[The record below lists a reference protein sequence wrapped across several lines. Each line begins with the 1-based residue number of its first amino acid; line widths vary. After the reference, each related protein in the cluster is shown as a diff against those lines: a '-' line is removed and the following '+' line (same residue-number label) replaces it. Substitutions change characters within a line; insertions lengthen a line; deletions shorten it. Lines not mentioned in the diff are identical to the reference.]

1 MGGVEKA
8 ESPGVPWLLENLK
21 EVVIA
26 YRELLG

>member
-1 MGGVEKA
+1 MSIGSLGVNGA
-8 ESPGVPWLLENLK
+8 PWLLENLK